1 MTAPNTILVFL
12 WLCFYTYWLIS
23 AIGIKRNIRASGRS
37 ERAGLRILIFV
48 AIIFVLRV
56 PVIRQ
61 AFRHYELTHSNPAIQ
76 SAGIVL
82 CVVGLAFAVWAR
94 RHIGRNW
101 GQPMTF
107 KEGHELVKTGPYRF
121 VRHPIYAGIL
131 FAMLAS
137 ALVSPFF
144 FIPFIFLAFYF
155 VHSARTEQRI
165 MLEHF
170 SDQYRAY
177 MKQTK
182 VLIPFIW

>member
-1 MTAPNTILVFL
+1 M
-12 WLCFYTYWLIS
+12 
-23 AIGIKRNIRASGRS
+23 
-37 ERAGLRILIFV
+37 
-48 AIIFVLRV
+48 
-56 PVIRQ
+56 
-61 AFRHYELTHSNPAIQ
+61 
-76 SAGIVL
+76 
-82 CVVGLAFAVWAR
+82 VGLAFAVWAR

>member
-1 MTAPNTILVFL
+1 MITPNAVIIFL

-23 AIGIKRNIRASGRS
+23 AIGTKRNIRTSGRS
-37 ERAGLRILIFV
+37 ERAVLRSLTLIAIL
-48 AIIFVLRV
+48 FVLRV
-56 PVIRQ
+56 PDIRQ
-61 AFRHYELTHSNPAIQ
+61 ALRHYELTHSNPVIQ
-76 SAGIVL
+76 LAGIVL

-94 RHIGRNW
+94 RHLGGNW

-144 FIPFIFLAFYF
+144 FIPFIFLAVYF
-155 VHSARTEQRI
+155 VYSARTEQRI
-165 MLEHF
+165 MLEQF
-170 SDQYRAY
+170 PDQYPDY
-177 MKQTK
+177 MKHTK
-182 VLIPFIW
+182 ALVPFVW